1 MADKAKQTAE
11 AQTQEQVQEVSLL
24 DQILTE
30 GKMARD
36 DYQREQA
43 KDMIGEFVNQVMS
56 GELTMSKNMDVAINA
71 RIAEIDRVRPPRV
84 QITYDVEVGGAIEL
98 KELPFVVGVMGDFV
112 GKPEEPLPANKN
124 RKFVEIDPDNFNQ
137 VMAGMKPRVA
147 FSVENKM
154 QNYGSKVGVDLK
166 FNNIED
172 FEPDNVVQQV
182 EPLRKLVEA
191 RQKLSDLRSKMDGND
206 KLESILNDLISDA
219 DKQKQISDAL
229 GIEKKEE

>member
-1 MADKAKQTAE
+1 MA
-11 AQTQEQVQEVSLL
+11 
-24 DQILTE
+24 
-30 GKMARD
+30 
-36 DYQREQA
+36 
-43 KDMIGEFVNQVMS
+43 
-56 GELTMSKNMDVAINA
+56 SKESIQHK
-71 RIAEIDRVRPPRV
+71 IDRVRPPRV

-112 GKPEEPLPANKN
+112 GKPEEPLPAIKN

-147 FSVENKM
+147 FSVDNKM
-154 QNYGSKVGVDLK
+154 QNDGSKIGVDLK

-206 KLESILNDLISDA
+206 KLESILNDLIGDA

-229 GIEKKEE
+229 GIDKKEE